1 MKNLTKKV
9 AAFFVILLLIF
20 MLFSCTYVEFSSKD
34 GKLAYDP
41 NIRKYE
47 VVGSFSI
54 TITEVSFIYR
64 LIMTNE
70 PSKDLE
76 SILNEQIVKYKG
88 DAVINLKLTYHITAI
103 QYLLTYITGGI
114 LTPNS
119 VTISGDVIRYK

>member
-34 GKLAYDP
+34 GKLAYGP

-54 TITEVSFIYR
+54 TIT
-64 LIMTNE
+64 
-70 PSKDLE
+70 
-76 SILNEQIVKYKG
+76 
-88 DAVINLKLTYHITAI
+88 
-103 QYLLTYITGGI
+103 
-114 LTPNS
+114 
-119 VTISGDVIRYK
+119 